1 MHTVHTIY
9 SISGM
14 LDNNVNPNFRTNPKD
29 YSKVEIAKINSDE
42 LRGNLFNEFRD
53 YSSQNISWE
62 SEQIAKSHGIYLEF
76 NRARTGNEK
85 DWIYML
91 RISIPGGGPITSQQW
106 NILDT
111 IADTYTMGP
120 SDVYPNNAR
129 PSLRITTRQNIQLH
143 WVRKKNLVDVIGEIA
158 KSGFFTINGCGDNT
172 RNVIGCPLSFFYSK
186 IFNANKWAQKIG
198 KYFALPTAAYMEVFE
213 IDPNYLRIAGLLDRE
228 IGVTRFDYGVNQLN
242 RKFKIAFSAIHYDE
256 EKKKYLPDN
265 CVELRTNDIG
275 IAPIVNGDNGELK
288 VDRFQVYV
296 GGGQGQQSGKLT
308 LSTLGE
314 PFGVFT
320 EDNLL
325 EGLDAIVRVH
335 KEWGDRENRHWARL
349 KYLVKVKGIEWLREQ
364 VKDVVGGNGI
374 GFESPIPDYDYG
386 NRNLH
391 LGWIKQQTDEADS
404 SSNTKWCHGTFI
416 ENGRIIDGSPN
427 GNLKSMVKYLA
438 DKYPNVLIFTTPNQ
452 HLLFSNLGNGEKEQF
467 KSDMKIFGYGIRK
480 ITFDAPN
487 SNGTSSSK
495 MIVQQR
501 PYSKLRMLS
510 GACVGRDTC
519 RLTYTDSEKFE
530 PFLIDQLEDK
540 WGNLNE
546 SIGVTGC
553 EKQCYRPATK
563 TIGWIGTGF
572 NLYQLT
578 IMGTED
584 GRHQGGPLIDP
595 DTKEQYLHFVPR
607 KDVATVTD
615 TLFEF
620 CIRNRSKEEEHR
632 PGGMGYF
639 LRRIGTKEIIS
650 YLKSNPK
657 TADLMKKTFKV

>member
-1 MHTVHTIY
+1 MFDKI
-9 SISGM
+9 
-14 LDNNVNPNFRTNPKD
+14 NPNFRTNPKD

-42 LRGNLFNEFRD
+42 LRANLFNEFRA

-85 DWIYML
+85 DWIYMI

-106 NILDT
+106 KILDR
-111 IADTYTMGP
+111 IADSYTIGP
-120 SDVYPNNAR
+120 SDAYPNTR

-143 WVRKKNLVDVIGEIA
+143 WVRKKNVVNVIREIA

-172 RNVIGCPLSFFYSK
+172 RNVIGCPLSFYSK
-186 IFNANKWAQKIG
+186 IFNANKWAQKVG
-198 KYFALPTAAYMEVFE
+198 KYFALPTAAYIEVFE
-213 IDPNYLRIAGLLDRE
+213 IDLNYLRKAGLLDRE
-228 IGVTRFDYGVNQLN
+228 IGVTRFDYGANQLN
-242 RKFKIAFSAIHYDE
+242 RKFKIAFSAIYYDE
-256 EKKKYLPDN
+256 EKKKYVPDD

-275 IAPIVNGDNGELK
+275 IAPIVNGYNGNSKLK

-308 LSTLGE
+308 FSALGE
-314 PFGVFT
+314 PFGIFT

-349 KYLVKVKGIEWLREQ
+349 KYLVRVKGIEWLREQ
-364 VKDVVGGNGI
+364 VKDVVGSSSGSI
-374 GFESPIPDYDYG
+374 DFESPTPDYDYG

-391 LGWIKQQTDEADS
+391 LGWIKQNTDEIGS
-404 SSNTKWCHGTFI
+404 SSGDDKSSNIKWCYGVFI

-427 GNLKSMVKYLA
+427 GNLKSMVKYLM
-438 DKYPNVLIFTTPNQ
+438 DKYPHIVLFTTPNQ

-467 KSDMKIFGYGIRK
+467 KNDLKIFGYGIRK
-480 ITFDAPN
+480 ITFGTTNNNNND
-487 SNGTSSSK
+487 TSSSK
-495 MIVQQR
+495 IVQQR

-530 PFLIDQLEDK
+530 PYLIDQLDDK
-540 WGNLNE
+540 WGDLNE

-615 TLFEF
+615 ALFEF
-620 CIRNRSKEEEHR
+620 YIRNRSKEEER

-639 LRRIGTKEIIS
+639 LRRAGAKEIIS

-657 TADLMKKTFKV
+657 TADLMKKTFKL

>member
-1 MHTVHTIY
+1 
-9 SISGM
+9 M
-14 LDNNVNPNFRTNPKD
+14 LDNINPNFRTNPKD

-42 LRGNLFNEFRD
+42 LRANLFNEFRD

-85 DWIYML
+85 DWIYMI

-106 NILDT
+106 KILDR
-111 IADTYTMGP
+111 IADSYTIGP
-120 SDVYPNNAR
+120 SDAYPNTR

-143 WVRKKNLVDVIGEIA
+143 WVRKKNVVNVIREIA

-172 RNVIGCPLSFFYSK
+172 RNVIGCPLSFYSK
-186 IFNANKWAQKIG
+186 IFNANKWAQKVG
-198 KYFALPTAAYMEVFE
+198 KYFALPTAAYIEVFE
-213 IDPNYLRIAGLLDRE
+213 IDLNYLRKAGLLDRE
-228 IGVTRFDYGVNQLN
+228 IGVTRFDYGANQLN

-256 EKKKYLPDN
+256 EKKKYVPDD

-275 IAPIVNGDNGELK
+275 IAPIVNGNNGNSKLK

-308 LSTLGE
+308 FSALGE
-314 PFGVFT
+314 PFGIFT

-349 KYLVKVKGIEWLREQ
+349 KYLVRVKGIEWLREQ
-364 VKDVVGGNGI
+364 VKDVVGSSSGSI
-374 GFESPIPDYDYG
+374 DFESPIPDYDYG

-391 LGWIKQQTDEADS
+391 LGWIKQNTDEIGS
-404 SSNTKWCHGTFI
+404 SSGDDKSSNIKWCYGVFI

-427 GNLKSMVKYLA
+427 GNLKSMVKYLM
-438 DKYPNVLIFTTPNQ
+438 DKYPHIVLFTTPNQ

-467 KSDMKIFGYGIRK
+467 KNDLKIFGYGIRK
-480 ITFDAPN
+480 ITFGTTNNNNND
-487 SNGTSSSK
+487 TSSSK
-495 MIVQQR
+495 IVQQR

-530 PFLIDQLEDK
+530 PYLIDQLDDK
-540 WGNLNE
+540 WGDLNE

-615 TLFEF
+615 ALFEF
-620 CIRNRSKEEEHR
+620 YIRNRSKEEER

-639 LRRIGTKEIIS
+639 LRRAGAKEIIS

-657 TADLMKKTFKV
+657 TADLMKKTFKL

>member
-1 MHTVHTIY
+1 MFDKI
-9 SISGM
+9 
-14 LDNNVNPNFRTNPKD
+14 NPNFRTNPKD

-42 LRGNLFNEFRD
+42 LRANLFNEFRD

-85 DWIYML
+85 DWIYMI

-106 NILDT
+106 KILDR
-111 IADTYTMGP
+111 IADTYTIGP
-120 SDVYPNNAR
+120 SDAYPDTR

-143 WVRKKNLVDVIGEIA
+143 WVRKKNVVNVIREIA

-172 RNVIGCPLSFFYSK
+172 RNVIGCPLSFYSK
-186 IFNANKWAQKIG
+186 IFNANKWAQKVG
-198 KYFALPTAAYMEVFE
+198 KYFALPTAAYIEVFE
-213 IDPNYLRIAGLLDRE
+213 IDLNYLRKAGLLDRE
-228 IGVTRFDYGVNQLN
+228 IGVTRFDYGANQLN

-256 EKKKYLPDN
+256 EKKKYVPDD

-275 IAPIVNGDNGELK
+275 IAPIVNGNNGNSKLK

-308 LSTLGE
+308 FSALGE
-314 PFGVFT
+314 PFGIFT

-349 KYLVKVKGIEWLREQ
+349 KYLVRVKGIEWLREQ
-364 VKDVVGGNGI
+364 VKDVVGSSSGSI
-374 GFESPIPDYDYG
+374 DFESPTPDYDYG

-391 LGWIKQQTDEADS
+391 LGWIKQNTDEIGS
-404 SSNTKWCHGTFI
+404 SSGDDKSSNIKWCYGVFI

-427 GNLKSMVKYLA
+427 GNLKSMVKYLM
-438 DKYPNVLIFTTPNQ
+438 DKYPHIVLFTTPNQ

-467 KSDMKIFGYGIRK
+467 KNDLKIFGYGIRK
-480 ITFDAPN
+480 ITFGTTNNNNND
-487 SNGTSSSK
+487 TSSSK
-495 MIVQQR
+495 IVQQR

-530 PFLIDQLEDK
+530 PYLIDQLDDK
-540 WGNLNE
+540 WGDLNE

-615 TLFEF
+615 ALFEF
-620 CIRNRSKEEEHR
+620 YIRNRSKEEER
-632 PGGMGYF
+632 PGEMGYF
-639 LRRIGTKEIIS
+639 LKRAGAKEIIS

-657 TADLMKKTFKV
+657 TADLMKKTFKL

>member
-1 MHTVHTIY
+1 
-9 SISGM
+9 M
-14 LDNNVNPNFRTNPKD
+14 LDNDNNVNPNFRTNPND
-29 YSKVEIAKINSDE
+29 YSKVEIAKINSNE

-85 DWIYML
+85 DWMYML

-106 NILDT
+106 NILDR
-111 IADTYTMGP
+111 IADTYTIGP
-120 SDVYPNNAR
+120 SDAYPTTNNNAR

-143 WVRKKNLVDVIGEIA
+143 WVRKKNVVNVIKEIA

-172 RNVIGCPLSFFYSK
+172 RNVIGCPLSFYSK
-186 IFNANKWAQKIG
+186 IFNASKWAQKVG
-198 KYFALPTAAYMEVFE
+198 KYFALPTAAYIEVFE
-213 IDPNYLRIAGLLDRE
+213 IDPNYLRKAGLLDRE
-228 IGVTRFDYGVNQLN
+228 VGVTRFDYGINQLN

-256 EKKKYLPDN
+256 EKKKYVPDN

-275 IAPIVNGDNGELK
+275 VAPIVNYDSGNYNGK

-296 GGGQGQQSGKLT
+296 GGSQGQQSGKPT
-308 LSTLGE
+308 FSALGE
-314 PFGVFT
+314 PFGIFT

-335 KEWGDRENRHWARL
+335 KESGDRENRHWARL
-349 KYLVKVKGIEWLREQ
+349 KYLVKVNGIQWLREQ
-364 VKDVVGGNGI
+364 VKDVVGGSGSNSRI
-374 GFESPIPDYDYG
+374 DFELPIVDYDYG

-391 LGWIKQQTDEADS
+391 LGWIKQNTDEVDDTS
-404 SSNTKWCHGTFI
+404 SNNDNNNTKWCYGTFI

-427 GNLKSMVKYLA
+427 GNLKSMVKYLM
-438 DKYPNVLIFTTPNQ
+438 DKYPHALIFTTPNQ
-452 HLLFSNLGNGEKEQF
+452 HLLFSNLASSEKEQF
-467 KSDMKIFGYGIRK
+467 KNDMRIFGYGIRK
-480 ITFDAPN
+480 VTLDPTNNN
-487 SNGTSSSK
+487 SNNNDGSTSSSK
-495 MIVQQR
+495 SKIVQQQR

-530 PFLIDQLEDK
+530 PYLIDQLEDK
-540 WGNLNE
+540 WGDLNE

-563 TIGWIGTGF
+563 TVGWIGTGF

-595 DTKEQYLHFVPR
+595 DTKEQYLRFVPR

-620 CIRNRSKEEEHR
+620 F
-632 PGGMGYF
+632 Y
-639 LRRIGTKEIIS
+639 
-650 YLKSNPK
+650 
-657 TADLMKKTFKV
+657 KK

>member
-1 MHTVHTIY
+1 
-9 SISGM
+9 M

-85 DWIYML
+85 DWIYMI

-106 NILDT
+106 NILDR
-111 IADTYTMGP
+111 IADTYTIGP
-120 SDVYPNNAR
+120 SDAYSNNVR

-143 WVRKKNLVDVIGEIA
+143 WVRKKNVVDVIREIA
-158 KSGFFTINGCGDNT
+158 KSEFFTINGCGDNT
-172 RNVIGCPLSFFYSK
+172 RNVIGCPLSFYSK
-186 IFNANKWAQKIG
+186 IFNANKWAQIIG
-198 KYFALPTAAYMEVFE
+198 KYFALPTAAYLEVFE
-213 IDPNYLRIAGLLDRE
+213 IDPNYLRKAGLLDRE
-228 IGVTRFDYGVNQLN
+228 IGVTRFDYDINQLN

-256 EKKKYLPDN
+256 EKKKYVPDD

-275 IAPIVNGDNGELK
+275 IAPILNGDNGELK

-296 GGGQGQQSGKLT
+296 GGGQGQQTGKLT
-308 LSTLGE
+308 FSTLGE
-314 PFGVFT
+314 PFGIFT

-364 VKDVVGGNGI
+364 VKGVVGGNGI
-374 GFESPIPDYDYG
+374 CFESPIPAYDYG

-391 LGWIKQQTDEADS
+391 LGWIKQNTEEVDG
-404 SSNTKWCHGTFI
+404 SSNNNSKWCHGTFI

-427 GNLKSMVKYLA
+427 GNLKSMIKYLM
-438 DKYPNVLIFTTPNQ
+438 DNYPHVLIFTTPNQ
-452 HLLFSNLGNGEKEQF
+452 HLLFSNLGNSEKEQF
-467 KSDMKIFGYGIRK
+467 KNDMKIFGYGIHK
-480 ITFDAPN
+480 ITFDATNNNNNN
-487 SNGTSSSK
+487 SGTSSSRTA
-495 MIVQQR
+495 QQR

-530 PFLIDQLEDK
+530 PCLIDQLEDK
-540 WGNLNE
+540 WGYLNE

-584 GRHQGGPLIDP
+584 GRHQGGPLMDP

-620 CIRNRSKEEEHR
+620 CIRNKSNEEEQR
-632 PGGMGYF
+632 PGGMGYC
-639 LRRIGTKEIIS
+639 LRRIGAKEIIS
-650 YLKSNPK
+650 HLKSNPK
-657 TADLMKKTFKV
+657 TEDLMKKTFKV